1 MPTTSPPAPSQ
12 ARTVLSVDIS
22 ERHAVNDS
30 GCPNLPKLVASNS
43 EIAGQSASVADRIS
57 TAVDVS
63 EASTGLDGATNPR
76 PSASEFGGQAI
87 PLNGTEG
94 ALVMAT
100 DLTLYLDDQPGEL
113 ARVGDV
119 LGKAGANIAGLCA
132 LTTGGGQAELHILV
146 QDATSAFEALQDAG
160 IKIAA
165 EQEVIVLD
173 MEDRPGALGE
183 VAHKLGKANVNLTT
197 VYLATSTRLV
207 LAADNLAEAKAA
219 LS

>member
-1 MPTTSPPAPSQ
+1 
-12 ARTVLSVDIS
+12 V
-22 ERHAVNDS
+22 E
-30 GCPNLPKLVASNS
+30 
-43 EIAGQSASVADRIS
+43 
-57 TAVDVS
+57 VS
-63 EASTGLDGATNPR
+63 EASTELDGATKR
-76 PSASEFGGQAI
+76 CPSAPEFRAQPI
-87 PLNGTEG
+87 RLNGTEG

-113 ARVGDV
+113 ARVGDA

-132 LTTGGGQAELHILV
+132 LTTGGGQAEVHILV
-146 QDATSAFEALQDAG
+146 QDATLAFEALQDAG

-183 VAHKLGKANVNLTT
+183 VADKLGKANVNLTT
-197 VYLATSTRLV
+197 AYLATSTRLV
-207 LAADNLAEAKAA
+207 LAADNLAEAKKA

>member
-1 MPTTSPPAPSQ
+1 
-12 ARTVLSVDIS
+12 VLSVVIID
-22 ERHAVNDS
+22 RHDVNDS
-30 GCPNLPKLVASNS
+30 GCLNLPKLVASNS
-43 EIAGQSASVADRIS
+43 DIADHSASAAERIS
-57 TAVDVS
+57 TDVDVS
-63 EASTGLDGATNPR
+63 EASTGFDGATNPC
-76 PSASEFGGQAI
+76 PSASEFHAEPI
-87 PLNGTEG
+87 RLKGTEG

-113 ARVGDV
+113 ARIGDV
-119 LGKAGANIAGLCA
+119 LGKAGTNIAGLCA
-132 LTTGGGQAELHILV
+132 VTTGGGQAEVHMLV

-183 VAHKLGKANVNLTT
+183 VAHKLGEAKVNLTT
-197 VYLATSTRLV
+197 AYLATNTRLV

-219 LS
+219 LA

>member
-1 MPTTSPPAPSQ
+1 VPSDGI
-12 ARTVLSVDIS
+12 SV
-22 ERHAVNDS
+22 RQAVNDS
-30 GCPNLPKLVASNS
+30 GWLNLPKLVASNNA
-43 EIAGQSASVADRIS
+43 IAGQSASAAERIS
-57 TAVDVS
+57 TEVDVS
-63 EASTGLDGATNPR
+63 EASTEFDGATKPC
-76 PSASEFGGQAI
+76 PSASEFRAQPI
-87 PLNGTEG
+87 RLEGTEG

-119 LGKAGANIAGLCA
+119 LGKAGTNIAGLCA
-132 LTTGGGQAELHILV
+132 LSSGGGQAEVHILV

-173 MEDRPGALGE
+173 VEDRPGALGE
-183 VAHKLGKANVNLTT
+183 VAHRLGQAKVNLTT
-197 VYLATSTRLV
+197 VYLATNTRLV